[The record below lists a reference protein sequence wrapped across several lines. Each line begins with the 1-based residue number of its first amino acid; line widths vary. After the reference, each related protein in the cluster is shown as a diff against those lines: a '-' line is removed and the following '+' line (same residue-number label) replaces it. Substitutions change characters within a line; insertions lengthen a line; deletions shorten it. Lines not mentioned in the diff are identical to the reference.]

1 MGVCATPGFGLP
13 AECAV
18 EGLELLEA
26 EAAVPVQI
34 VFVKRLL
41 RALRETPVEHPHEES
56 GVGLWLELR
65 SGLGLGTH
73 E

>member
-41 RALRETPVEHPHEES
+41 RALRGEI
-56 GVGLWLELR
+56 LR
-65 SGLGLGTH
+65 PWSTH
-73 E
+73 TRSQG